1 MGEIKFKDC
10 YIEHSITK
18 LDIVKTEHD
27 LISDYIERANRCI
40 EGGITINTE
49 EMIRYID
56 GIRTMA
62 EALMDALQEYEE
74 LNNGIE

>member
-1 MGEIKFKDC
+1 MKEP
-10 YIEHSITK
+10 YLTRM
-18 LDIVKTEHD
+18 DIVKTEHN
-27 LISDYIERANRCI
+27 LISDYIDRVNRCI

>member
-1 MGEIKFKDC
+1 MRDG
-10 YIEHSITK
+10 YITK

-27 LISDYIERANRCI
+27 LISDYIDRVNRCI
-40 EGGITINTE
+40 EGGVTINTE

-62 EALMDALQEYEE
+62 EALMDTFQEYEE
-74 LNNGIE
+74 LNNGVE